1 MKRPV
6 QNEHGQGMTY
16 QRLLPLGAG
25 GMAKVYLALALGQS
39 GFKRLVVVKSVRE
52 ELLANPAM
60 RHMFLTEARVS
71 ARLNHPNVVQVSDVV
86 DSPDGVMLVMEYL
99 DGLSL
104 SSTYS
109 VVGQAFSLPMRL
121 RVACEVLAGLH
132 YAHGLVDYSG
142 APLGLVHRDVSPQNV
157 FLTYDGRVKVLD
169 FGIAKVGA
177 AQDQTRFGVI
187 KGRIAYMPPEQIMG
201 QRVDL
206 RADIY
211 AMGCLLWE
219 AVAGRRLWEKL
230 PEPEIAKRV
239 VAGQVRRLGQEVN
252 PELERIVSRAMAY
265 SPDDRYASAEEMRL
279 ELEGFLN
286 SVSPVMLREVGQLL
300 TAVCK
305 ERLDQRQREIADA
318 IGRVEKEFAALEA
331 QAETGESAS
340 RTGWTSGV
348 TSGTPASSRTGSDM
362 QSKIRSAHTD
372 GSVSVSAGGATP
384 MRRRRSRGRGAWVAL
399 GVAAMVLAG
408 VLVVPGRIAA
418 PERPALAAPASTAT
432 NATRT
437 ITITARPEGARVF
450 VDDEL
455 VVGNPAIVKVP
466 HGSAHTIRLEYEGH
480 ESSER
485 AVVADADT
493 SLTIELA
500 PESSAAPASPLASES
515 APSRS
520 RRTRQRTPAFVATPA
535 ANAPVKSAAVG
546 KAQCD
551 PPYYFSEGIKKYKP
565 ECI

>member
-1 MKRPV
+1 VKSPV
-6 QNEHGQGMTY
+6 QNEHSQGMSY

-60 RHMFLTEARVS
+60 RQMFLTEARVS

-104 SSTYS
+104 SATYS
-109 VVGQAFSLPMRL
+109 VVGKAFSLPMRL
-121 RVACEVLAGLH
+121 RVACEVLAGLQ
-132 YAHGLVDYSG
+132 YAHELADYSG

-177 AQDQTRFGVI
+177 SQDQTRFGVI

-219 AVAGRRLWEKL
+219 AVAGQRLWEKL

-265 SPDDRYASAEEMRL
+265 SPDKRYSSAEEMRI

-305 ERLDQRQREIADA
+305 ERLDQRQREIAEA
-318 IGRVEKEFAALEA
+318 ISRVEKEFATLEA
-331 QAETGESAS
+331 QAEAGESAS

-362 QSKIRSAHTD
+362 HSKLRSARTD
-372 GSVSVSAGGATP
+372 AAVSVSAGGVTP
-384 MRRRRSRGRGAWVAL
+384 VRRRRSRGRGVWVAL
-399 GVAAMVLAG
+399 GTAALVLAG
-408 VLVVPGRIAA
+408 VLFMPGRGTA
-418 PERPALAAPASTAT
+418 PQSPALAAPASTGVS
-432 NATRT
+432 ATRT

-450 VDDEL
+450 VDDEP
-455 VVGNPAIVKVP
+455 VVGNPAVVKVP
-466 HGSAHTIRLEYEGH
+466 HGSAHAIRLELEGH

-485 AVVADADT
+485 AVVVDADT
-493 SLTIELA
+493 SLTIELT
-500 PESSAAPASPLASES
+500 PESSASAPSPIAPES
-515 APSRS
+515 APSGS
-520 RRTRQRTPAFVATPA
+520 RRTRQRNPAFVARPA
-535 ANAPVKSAAVG
+535 PSGPAKSGTAD
-546 KAQCD
+546 KAKCD
-551 PPYYFSEGIKKYKP
+551 PPYYFSEGIKTYKP

>member
-1 MKRPV
+1 M
-6 QNEHGQGMTY
+6 
-16 QRLLPLGAG
+16 
-25 GMAKVYLALALGQS
+25 
-39 GFKRLVVVKSVRE
+39 GFRSR
-52 ELLANPAM
+52 
-60 RHMFLTEARVS
+60 
-71 ARLNHPNVVQVSDVV
+71 
-86 DSPDGVMLVMEYL
+86 
-99 DGLSL
+99 
-104 SSTYS
+104 STYS
-109 VVGQAFSLPMRL
+109 VVGKAFSLPMRL

-187 KGRIAYMPPEQIMG
+187 KGRIAYMPPEQVMG
-201 QRVDL
+201 QRVDH

-219 AVAGRRLWEKL
+219 AIAGRRLWEKL
-230 PEPEIAKRV
+230 PEPEIARRV

-265 SPDDRYASAEEMRL
+265 SPDDRYASAEDDAARARGLL
-279 ELEGFLN
+279 EFGVTRHAAR
-286 SVSPVMLREVGQLL
+286 SGPAPHARCARRGSISDSARSPTPSAGWSATSPHSRRTRE
-300 TAVCK
+300 
-305 ERLDQRQREIADA
+305 
-318 IGRVEKEFAALEA
+318 AA
-331 QAETGESAS
+331 ESAS

-348 TSGTPASSRTGSDM
+348 SSGTPASSRTGSDM
-362 QSKIRSAHTD
+362 QSKVRHARTD
-372 GSVSVSAGGATP
+372 GALSVSATGATP
-384 MRRRRSRGRGAWVAL
+384 MRRRRSRGRGAWIAL

-408 VLVVPGRIAA
+408 VLVVPGRITA

-432 NATRT
+432 GATRT
-437 ITITARPEGARVF
+437 ITITAKPDGARVF
-450 VDDEL
+450 VDDEP

-466 HGSAHTIRLEYEGH
+466 QGSAHTIRLEHEGH

-485 AVVADADT
+485 AVVADADI
-493 SLTIELA
+493 SLTIELT
-500 PESSAAPASPLASES
+500 PQSSASPASPLASES

-520 RRTRQRTPAFVATPA
+520 RGTRQRTPAFVAKPS
-535 ANAPVKSAAVG
+535 ANAPVKSAAAG